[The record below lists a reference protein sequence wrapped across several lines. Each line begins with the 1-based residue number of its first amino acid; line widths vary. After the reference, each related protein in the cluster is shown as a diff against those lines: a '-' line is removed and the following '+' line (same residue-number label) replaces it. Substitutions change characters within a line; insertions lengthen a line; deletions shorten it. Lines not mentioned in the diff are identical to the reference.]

1 MRVRLSEVVLALV
14 ALVLVGLF
22 VVSACSPEPPVS
34 GVVRV
39 DADECVFLDGDLYRG
54 GACP

>member
-14 ALVLVGLF
+14 ALVLAGFF
-22 VVSACSPEPPVS
+22 VVSACSPEPAVS
-34 GVVRV
+34 GVVRI